1 MIGELLSGTVLRLDA
16 IWRPAVRKHLLALG
30 PDDRYGRFAS
40 PLPDV
45 AIVAYADSIDFVHD
59 LCFAIVEPD
68 GQLSGFLHLAV
79 HSQVAELGASVLPGQ
94 RHQGRASCLFKTA
107 LASAADQGIREIHLA
122 TGHPVARHIC
132 AGLGYPMREGA
143 GYPRVRVGLGELAL
157 DSSPGMPRIAG

>member
-1 MIGELLSGTVLRLDA
+1 MIGQLLAGTVLRLDA

-45 AIVAYADSIDFVHD
+45 AVVAYADSIDFAHD

-79 HSQVAELGASVLPGQ
+79 HGQVAELGASVLPGQ
-94 RHQGRASCLFKTA
+94 RRQGRARCLFKTA
-107 LASAADQGIREIHLA
+107 LASAVDQGIREIHLA
-122 TGHPVARHIC
+122 TGHPVARRIC
-132 AGLGYPMREGA
+132 GRLGYLCKTQSV
-143 GYPRVRVGLGELAL
+143 YPRGVVSLAPVQIFL
-157 DSSPGMPRIAG
+157 NPNS